1 MESLL
6 FIALAAAILAAMF
19 RPRPEF
25 RVRIAAGKVRVSG
38 AVPRGKAAVICEFFE
53 TQFPHVPSAT
63 VAGSRRD
70 GRLRLTIRG
79 RISRGECQQI
89 RNFLLT
95 VL

>member
-6 FIALAAAILAAMF
+6 FLVFAAAILAAMF
-19 RPRPEF
+19 WPRPEF
-25 RVRIAAGKVRVSG
+25 RVRIVAGKVRISG
-38 AVPRGKAAVICEFFE
+38 AVPRGKVAAIREFFE
-53 TQFPHVPSAT
+53 TQFPHVASAT

-70 GRLRLTIRG
+70 GRLRLTVRG